1 LVLSIGST
9 PAADLAEVLPPVAV
23 LVAALV
29 VIVVTIVTAR
39 RAERPR
45 DPAAV
50 LRSSGPVG
58 RWRAD
63 HGPDVDVWLAAY
75 QQRFAGLADVLAER
89 TAPDVPEPVAR
100 EVDDAFRR
108 AAEACPDEDLQERL
122 VDVQEAA
129 QSALVAM
136 VADRPEA
143 AEHEQG
149 RYLTARTAAIERL
162 GVLELPADH
171 GAR

>member
-9 PAADLAEVLPPVAV
+9 PAADIAEVLLPVAV

-29 VIVVTIVTAR
+29 VIVVTTVTAR

-45 DPAAV
+45 DPAD
-50 LRSSGPVG
+50 LMRSSGPVG

-63 HGPDVDVWLAAY
+63 HGPDVDEWLAAY
-75 QQRFAGLADVLAER
+75 QQRFTRLADVVSER
-89 TAPDVPEPVAR
+89 TAPDLPEPVAR
-100 EVDDAFRR
+100 EVEDAFWR
-108 AAEACPDEDLQERL
+108 AAEACPDDDLQACL

-143 AEHEQG
+143 AEHEQE
-149 RYLTARTAAIERL
+149 RYLAARDAALERL
-162 GVLELPADH
+162 GVLGLPADH
-171 GAR
+171 GAP